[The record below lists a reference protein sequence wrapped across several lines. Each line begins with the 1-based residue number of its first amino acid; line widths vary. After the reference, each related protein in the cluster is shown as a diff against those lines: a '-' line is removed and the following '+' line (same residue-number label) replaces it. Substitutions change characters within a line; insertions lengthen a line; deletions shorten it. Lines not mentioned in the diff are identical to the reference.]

1 MCGLVG
7 VAGAL
12 LAKDEGLMKR
22 MLLID
27 YLRGMDATGLAALR
41 NNGEVYI
48 AKASVDPITLF
59 DFPKFRTALNGNMSL
74 VFLGHNRAQTRG
86 VNRVANAHPFQFDH
100 IVGAHNGTLDWQ
112 SHQAIEKELDQKFDV
127 DSQAIFAAIAALGV
141 KDALSLMKG
150 SWCLTWFDTNENTLN
165 FLRNKERPLAFA
177 YNEDFNRLYWAS
189 ESRFIEYAVETTG
202 YNEKLWADKEGYRF
216 WETTPD
222 MHYKFN
228 IDDLKKKEYVKPT
241 LTEVKGREA
250 GFFTDGKD
258 KKSDSKPDPFNR
270 KDEDFSDEYGLFEM
284 YPHGMGNVLQIS
296 QELRKRAKERA
307 EKGSTRSTTPSHSR
321 RKATPVPVIV
331 VGNDDDPYGG
341 RLSQEQFEKI
351 ENASGCSICS
361 DPIPYGTQGI
371 TVYLRDSKILCPKH
385 SLKGPENVTRI
396 FAMPA

>member
-12 LAKDEGLMKR
+12 LTKDEGLIKR

-41 NNGEVYI
+41 NDGEIHI

-86 VNRVANAHPFQFDH
+86 INRVANAHPFQFDH
-100 IVGAHNGTLDWQ
+100 IVGAHNGTLEWA
-112 SHQAIEKELDQKFDV
+112 SHQAIEKELNQKFDV
-127 DSQAIFAAIAALGV
+127 DSQAILAAIAAMGV

-150 SWCLTWFDTNENTLN
+150 SWSLTWIDTKENTLN
-165 FLRNKERPLAFA
+165 FLRNKERPLTFA

-189 ESRFIEYAVETTG
+189 ESRFIEYAVETSG

-222 MHYKFN
+222 MHYKFS
-228 IDDLKKKEYVKPT
+228 IDDLKKREYVKPT
-241 LTEVKGREA
+241 LTEVKGKE
-250 GFFTDGKD
+250 GNFFSSDGK
-258 KKSDSKPDPFNR
+258 KKDNKPDPFNR
-270 KDEDFSDEYGLFEM
+270 DEDWSDEFGQYGM

-296 QELRKRAKERA
+296 QELRKRAKEKA
-307 EKGSTRSTTPSHSR
+307 EQTSSTPSTTRSPRSKAPS
-321 RKATPVPVIV
+321 PVVL
-331 VGNDDDPYGG
+331 VGNDDDPYAG
-341 RLSQEQFEKI
+341 RLSREDFEKI
-351 ENASGCSICS
+351 ENHSGCSICAE
-361 DPIPYGTQGI
+361 PIPYGTQGI
-371 TVYLRDSKILCPKH
+371 TIYMRDSKILCPKH

-396 FAMPA
+396 FALAK